1 MNRYFS
7 PLQRRFILSRSAK
20 DSRSTAVWVYLFQSI
35 KANLLIALA
44 IVFSVP
50 FASAQD
56 FKPVPLSEYAEKSGP
71 NTITFLS
78 YPKYY
83 TTAEGELTP
92 VVTNLAESKS
102 PDWDFEVTTGIWT
115 MRVRTDGTFQA
126 EHQGNVFTYRLAQI
140 GVGRGEGFRAFEWG
154 EPNWKNY
161 QVVGDSIRW
170 YGIFRDVDLRV
181 RYIHDILKVDV
192 IVKAALMND
201 IRADVRSGKLNADE
215 YLTARFDIPNIWVT
229 GEARQGG
236 EPCDLYAERL
246 EVQQPVEFVKEGKVV
261 QKLRPVE
268 THMLDAKGEPIVTF
282 DEKDTIRSAQSWR
295 LKKDAPGV
303 AEMSANLGDL
313 AKAKDGDVAID
324 PSIIFSGEGFYGGGD
339 TYDTYISPLVSQY

>member
-1 MNRYFS
+1 
-7 PLQRRFILSRSAK
+7 
-20 DSRSTAVWVYLFQSI
+20 
-35 KANLLIALA
+35 
-44 IVFSVP
+44 
-50 FASAQD
+50 
-56 FKPVPLSEYAEKSGP
+56 
-71 NTITFLS
+71 
-78 YPKYY
+78 
-83 TTAEGELTP
+83 
-92 VVTNLAESKS
+92 
-102 PDWDFEVTTGIWT
+102 
-115 MRVRTDGTFQA
+115 
-126 EHQGNVFTYRLAQI
+126 
-140 GVGRGEGFRAFEWG
+140 
-154 EPNWKNY
+154 
-161 QVVGDSIRW
+161 VVGDSIWW

-229 GEARQGG
+229 GEACQSG

-246 EVQQPVEFVKEGKVV
+246 DVQQPVEFVKDGKVV

-268 THMLDAKGEPIVTF
+268 THVLDAKGEPIVTF